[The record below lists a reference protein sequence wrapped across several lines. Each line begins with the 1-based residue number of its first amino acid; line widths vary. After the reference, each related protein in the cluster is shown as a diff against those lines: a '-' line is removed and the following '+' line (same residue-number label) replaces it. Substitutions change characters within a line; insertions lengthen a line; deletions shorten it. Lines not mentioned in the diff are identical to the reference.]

1 MNHIF
6 AVLLD
11 ILKMS
16 GAADLELDVAM
27 QWDNRYMKPYPFTF
41 FSHTLQLCTNHFSSS
56 EPNNVETGYHKTYLN
71 NLIWLS
77 YFRLM
82 FFHFSNFTDFTV
94 ILMLGRLYILCYI
107 CENLCSEQF
116 TVFLFLFLCFFPN
129 ISHIHRLRWFSKP
142 GLWIV
147 LLLVF
152 VRRQTTF
159 LVNETRNGLR

>member
-1 MNHIF
+1 
-6 AVLLD
+6 
-11 ILKMS
+11 
-16 GAADLELDVAM
+16 
-27 QWDNRYMKPYPFTF
+27 MKPYPFTF

-77 YFRLM
+77 YFRLI

-116 TVFLFLFLCFFPN
+116 TVFLFLFLFFSQYLTYSQ
-129 ISHIHRLRWFSKP
+129 IT
-142 GLWIV
+142 
-147 LLLVF
+147 LVF
-152 VRRQTTF
+152 KARILDCSVTSICATSNYLSGKRDQKWTKIKFATLLEIMWWKNSKYRK
-159 LVNETRNGLR
+159 LKYIVN